1 MDAKVVGAVGKLT
14 ERWVRELPPGNTVVS
29 GLGLWP
35 LLALLA
41 TAADEPGRS
50 ELAEA
55 AGVDAKSA
63 AKDAVQ
69 LVEALDESTDLH
81 AASGGLGA

>member
-1 MDAKVVGAVGKLT
+1 MDAGVVGAVGKLT

-29 GLGLWP
+29 ALGLWP

-55 AGVDAKSA
+55 AAIDPDSAMVLAATDPRIVTRSRLRDAMSN
-63 AKDAVQ
+63 
-69 LVEALDESTDLH
+69 
-81 AASGGLGA
+81 